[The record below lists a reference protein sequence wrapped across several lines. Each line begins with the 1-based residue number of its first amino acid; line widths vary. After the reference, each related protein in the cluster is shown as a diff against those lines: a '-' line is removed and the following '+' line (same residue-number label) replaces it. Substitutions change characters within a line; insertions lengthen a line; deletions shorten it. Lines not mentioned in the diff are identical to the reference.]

1 MNTLELLSLLLPF
14 VCCSSFLLGK
24 TKAIQILRLNL
35 FY

>member
-14 VCCSSFLLGK
+14 VCCSSFLL
-24 TKAIQILRLNL
+24 AIQILRLNL